1 MIEHKVIAPVTVH
14 QAFEEALAAQ
24 SNSHSP
30 YSNFAV
36 GSAIK
41 FVGDD
46 KIYSGCNVENM
57 SYGATVCAERNAIFS
72 SVAAAGKQEI
82 EFVVVLANTQ
92 TPTLPCA
99 LCLQVMSEFA
109 TKDFSI
115 YLGNPSGIKK
125 KMNFKDLLPHSFDTL
140 EEGQS

>member
-1 MIEHKVIAPVTVH
+1 MIEHKVISPVTVH
-14 QAFEEALAAQ
+14 EAFERALKAQ
-24 SNSHSP
+24 SHSHSP

-36 GSAIK
+36 GSAVK
-41 FVGDD
+41 FVDD
-46 KIYSGCNVENM
+46 ETIYTGCNVENM

-82 EFVVVLANTQ
+82 EFIVVLANTQ
-92 TPTLPCA
+92 NPTLPCA

-109 TKDFSI
+109 KKDFAI
-115 YLGNPSGIKK
+115 YLGNPKGLTK
-125 KMNFKDLLPHSFDTL
+125 KMNFKQLLPHSFDTL